1 LPLFQGHPWKYPC
14 RIQPGLTGRD
24 DFHVL
29 DQIPRFPDSLIASG
43 KINVG
48 RLRSRPYL
56 AKKAMNAKTK
66 EPQVAI
72 VTGASSGIGL
82 GITRALL
89 ERGFRVVANSRT
101 VTKSKDLK
109 SSANLVLIEGDIGNK
124 ETAVELA
131 EAAIKHFG
139 RIDLLVNNA
148 GIYMP
153 KPFTEYTPE
162 DFEIMIHTNV
172 AGYFFVTQ
180 QAVAQM
186 RKQKSGHIV
195 SIAAAVVDQ
204 PLAGAPI
211 SLPVITKSTIP
222 AFSREL
228 AMEFV
233 ADGIR
238 ANTISPGTVDT
249 PMHANDDH
257 EVLKKLSPAGRLVQI
272 SQIVDAVLYLQS
284 APTVNGENIRI
295 GGGAH
300 AGAKW

>member
-1 LPLFQGHPWKYPC
+1 MSANTNK
-14 RIQPGLTGRD
+14 
-24 DFHVL
+24 
-29 DQIPRFPDSLIASG
+29 
-43 KINVG
+43 
-48 RLRSRPYL
+48 RL
-56 AKKAMNAKTK
+56 
-66 EPQVAI
+66 VAI
-72 VTGASSGIGL
+72 VTGASSGMGL

-89 ERGFRVVANSRT
+89 ERGYRVVANSRT
-101 VTKSKDLK
+101 ISQSRELK
-109 SSANLVLIEGDIGNK
+109 PSADLVLVDGDIGKK
-124 ETAVELA
+124 ETAVKLVD
-131 EAAIKHFG
+131 AALKHFD

-162 DFEIMIHTNV
+162 DFETMIGTNV

-180 QAVAQM
+180 QVVAQM

-195 SIAAAVVDQ
+195 SISAIVAEQ

-211 SLPVITKSTIP
+211 SLPVITKSTLP
-222 AFSREL
+222 AFSRAL

-238 ANTISPGTVDT
+238 ANTISPGAVDT

-257 EVLKKLSPAGRLVQI
+257 EVLKKLSPAGRLIQI
-272 SQIVDAVLYLQS
+272 SDIVDAVLYLES
-284 APTVNGENIRI
+284 ASMVNGENIRVD
-295 GGGAH
+295 GGAH